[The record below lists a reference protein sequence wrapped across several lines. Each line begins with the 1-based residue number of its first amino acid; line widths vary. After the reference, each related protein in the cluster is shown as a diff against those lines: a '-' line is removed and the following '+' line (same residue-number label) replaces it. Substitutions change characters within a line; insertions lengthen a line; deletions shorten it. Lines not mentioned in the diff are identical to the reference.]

1 MTGRSQSVNNWGK
14 AARGIFLLPQAPL
27 NPGPGPRVFQRRGS
41 PGEQS
46 PAFIIDAFRAGID
59 WTEDSAVGK
68 GLDGSFSPGH
78 SPAGFLLLGQRSDSL
93 PFGKSGPYPIS
104 LTQMSQVSGQ
114 ATAEP
119 VRVTMPSLKTGL
131 LAPSTAQVGEASCAS
146 FLTWGPGPWGAQVSC
161 WPSGLQR

>member
-1 MTGRSQSVNNWGK
+1 M
-14 AARGIFLLPQAPL
+14 APFLLVIDLQA
-27 NPGPGPRVFQRRGS
+27 S
-41 PGEQS
+41 S
-46 PAFIIDAFRAGID
+46 C
-59 WTEDSAVGK
+59 
-68 GLDGSFSPGH
+68 
-78 SPAGFLLLGQRSDSL
+78 LGQRSDSL

-146 FLTWGPGPWGAQVSC
+146 FDLGSRSLGSTGVVLALRVTETTSPKRQTPFPVGWTTH
-161 WPSGLQR
+161 